1 MSAPDLTTSG
11 RVPTPSISSSSS
23 WGSWPVGVA
32 LLVGGIGLVFVGTAV
47 LDRGS
52 VWPRWVLGLAGLWL
66 AWRGVDT
73 LCKARWGKEFQTGL
87 WAAAIWV
94 GALVLLSLLVGVLP
108 FERPSALPLTTATNL
123 RPDLFSA
130 HPLGTDN
137 LGRDILSRVVY
148 GARVALVVGVGCTV
162 VGLVIGTAI
171 GMLAGYWR
179 GRSEAVIDVVTD
191 SLLAFPSLVFLLGL
205 VVVLRPR
212 LSTLFFAFS
221 ILIIPTVIRLSKA
234 NTYSFA
240 NREFV
245 RAARALGASHRR
257 ILIHE
262 LLPNV
267 IPSLLSFSMVIVA
280 SVIIGEATLSFLG
293 LGIQPP
299 TPSWGNMIA
308 DAETNLQ
315 QYPHALLAPA
325 AALFISVMAFNRLG
339 DRARRETRESVL
351 L

>member
-1 MSAPDLTTSG
+1 MSAPDQGLSGTAGLTS
-11 RVPTPSISSSSS
+11 VWSPAF
-23 WGSWPVGVA
+23 GSWPVAVG
-32 LLVGGIGLVFVGTAV
+32 LMVGGLGLVFAGTML
-47 LDRGS
+47 LDHAS

-66 AWRGVDT
+66 TWRGIDM
-73 LCKARWGKEFQTGL
+73 LCKSRWGPAFQTGL
-87 WAAAIWV
+87 WAAGIWV
-94 GALVLLSLLVGVLP
+94 GGLVVLSLLVGVLP
-108 FERPSALPLTTATNL
+108 FQKPGALPLRTVTNL

-130 HPLGTDN
+130 HPLGTDS

-148 GARVALVVGVGCTV
+148 GARVALLVGVGCTAIGLV
-162 VGLVIGTAI
+162 VGTAV

-179 GRSEAVIDVVTD
+179 GRSEAVIDIITD

-205 VVVLRPR
+205 VVVLKPH
-212 LSTLFFAFS
+212 LSTLFVAFT
-221 ILIIPTVIRLSKA
+221 ILIIPTVIRLAKG
-234 NTYSFA
+234 NTYAFA

-245 RAARALGASHRR
+245 RAARALGASNRR
-257 ILIHE
+257 ILVREI
-262 LLPNV
+262 LPNV
-267 IPSLLSFSMVIVA
+267 MPSLLSFGMVIVA

-325 AALFISVMAFNRLG
+325 AALFVSVMAFNRLG
-339 DRARRETRESVL
+339 DSARRESRESVL